1 MVPCPAHTTARPVD
15 ASGRVPVAR
24 ALVLLDNPV
33 AVTFHAKGERAGA
46 DDAAEPHGAR
56 GGERAHER
64 ESRVRRASR
73 SEQTI
78 EAVSVTQRAMGSP
91 EKKSIRSIE

>member
-1 MVPCPAHTTARPVD
+1 MAPCPAHTTARPVD
-15 ASGRVPVAR
+15 ASARFPVAR
-24 ALVLLDNPV
+24 ALMLLENPV
-33 AVTFHAKGERAGA
+33 VVAFHAKGERAGA
-46 DDAAEPHGAR
+46 NGAADPHGAR
-56 GGERAHER
+56 GDERANER

-73 SEQTI
+73 GEPTI